1 MKVSPL
7 LQMLTQSSG
16 QVQTNPNPKGL
27 IFSRFLEQS
36 HVQNHASIS
45 KSTLIVEDSTSFK
58 ELFKEL
64 STFLES
70 HSLGQG
76 EINHQYALKVEEPS
90 SISLISETINSKL
103 EESKTFNELIEN
115 MNQPDTIV
123 GVLTIVKAIEDSAD
137 GSIDLTSLYS
147 KINSVL
153 ESEFK
158 GYSLQEPQ
166 SISSMIQEIDKL
178 SSDEKSLIEGQI
190 LLSRWALTNNSST
203 VFIAD
208 KLITAN
214 NNLQDIKKGSL
225 VKQELSNNI
234 INQLFSNSVNNELE
248 NTLKSIFTVMD
259 FSKIQAVFQQTVQS
273 LYGNELISEP
283 NIVFGS
289 NNQDMTVSYQT
300 FTQKNNLFT
309 SEEIL
314 TKSTGFKHLEPSKS
328 IEHDIKEEVES
339 TRELFQKLGLTEL
352 VEEAGINLPFSE
364 NITILEKQTHSNNQS
379 AKDSN
384 LGGFDL
390 YGQLLKQI
398 FVINSETIAQD
409 HFQTNLTSSHSTDYS
424 TLKNMD
430 RTLDLEHLMKD
441 MKLLSTI
448 IDSLSTET
456 TPLIENILNISKVV
470 GEVADEFSL
479 DINDV
484 MNEIGK
490 MIDLKENLST
500 NNLQVISDTQN
511 SVKENLAI
519 PLINGIHTLIK
530 GIYLLPNNSEVDKSQ
545 LYIKIENLLK
555 GKLFNEDSIITEET
569 SLIDKTKIEGMIKT
583 QLFELNSINE
593 NKHRLIE
600 NLPALYEKLASI
612 FSRENKLTKMSE
624 NVFNEEAVFNDL
636 KDNKSVS
643 INSTTKP
650 ESTVNDLLN
659 LNSQKDNGLKSNK
672 IIEEQFILK
681 LDRFVVN
688 YQADSN
694 GNQKSEANLRQEF
707 TNQLVN
713 AFKNSRFGQMPNGA
727 NQLVIKL
734 NPVHLG
740 ALTVRLVQKNGE
752 MIARIITSTKSAK
765 ELLDH
770 SIHQLKQALPS
781 IQIEIERFEIPTEQQ
796 AKTLKDHS
804 EQNHKN
810 EKEQQK
816 SELEEQQE
824 SEKSFI
830 DNLKELLNKTV

>member
-1 MKVSPL
+1 
-7 LQMLTQSSG
+7 MLTQSSG
-16 QVQTNPNPKGL
+16 QAQTNPNPKGL

-45 KSTLIVEDSTSFK
+45 KNALIVEDSTSFK

-76 EINHQYALKVEEPS
+76 EINYQYAHRVEEPS

-123 GVLTIVKAIEDSAD
+123 GVLTIMKAIEDSSD

-166 SISSMIQEIDKL
+166 SISSIIQEIDKL

-259 FSKIQAVFQQTVQS
+259 FSKVQAVFQQTVQS

-283 NIVFGS
+283 IIVFGS
-289 NNQDMTVSYQT
+289 TNQDMTVSYQT

-309 SEEIL
+309 IEEI
-314 TKSTGFKHLEPSKS
+314 GFKHLEPSKS

-352 VEEAGINLPFSE
+352 VEEAGINLPSSE
-364 NITILEKQTHSNNQS
+364 NITVLEKQTHSNNQS
-379 AKDSN
+379 EKDSN

-398 FVINSETIAQD
+398 FVINSETITQD
-409 HFQTNLTSSHSTDYS
+409 HFQTNNLTSSHSTDYS

-430 RTLDLEHLMKD
+430 KTLNLEHLMKD

-490 MIDLKENLST
+490 IIDLKENLP
-500 NNLQVISDTQN
+500 NNHLQVISDTQN
-511 SVKENLAI
+511 SIKENLAI

-530 GIYLLPNNSEVDKSQ
+530 GVYLLPNISEVDKSQ

-555 GKLFNEDSIITEET
+555 GKLSNKGSIITEET

-612 FSRENKLTKMSE
+612 FYRENKLTKMSE
-624 NVFNEEAVFNDL
+624 NVFKEEAVFNDL
-636 KDNKSVS
+636 KDNKSLS
-643 INSTTKP
+643 INSITKP

-659 LNSQKDNGLKSNK
+659 LNGQKDNGLKSNK

-694 GNQKSEANLRQEF
+694 GNQKSDANLRQEF

-727 NQLVIKL
+727 NRLVIKL

-781 IQIEIERFEIPTEQQ
+781 IQIEIDRFEIPTEEQ

-804 EQNHKN
+804 DQNQKN
-810 EKEQQK
+810 EKEEQK
-816 SELEEQQE
+816 AKREEHQE